1 VAWLLGSATL
11 ATSQAAVNVIRVS
24 TPQELK
30 DAITDGAPHVHIINH
45 LDLTTLPS
53 APGDDEVPSVFRPI
67 YSLQSMT
74 VRVDAWNGGYL
85 LTGVLT

>member
-24 TPQELK
+24 TPQELM

-45 LDLTTLPS
+45 LNLTTLPS